1 MNELTLHLKLPK
13 TISLNALYA
22 GKHWTFRKKIK
33 DEYKKIVEA
42 ELARYDHHIAESMSI
57 HIRYNTRAD
66 VDNLVLVSKFTADTL
81 VANGWI
87 TDDNPKHYHKL
98 TITFDKSVE
107 KNYCQVEIRLRNAKE
122 TIHTG
127 EVDG

>member
-1 MNELTLHLKLPK
+1 MNELTLSLTLPK
-13 TISLNALYA
+13 TVSLNTLYA
-22 GKHWTFRKKIK
+22 GKHWTFRKKTK

-42 ELARYDHHIAESMSI
+42 ELARYDHHFAESMSI

-87 TDDNPKHYHKL
+87 ADDSPKYYHRL

-107 KNYCQVEIRLRNAKE
+107 KNYCEVEVRLTNATLQE
-122 TIHTG
+122 
-127 EVDG
+127 

>member
-1 MNELTLHLKLPK
+1 MILNELNLNLKLPK

-22 GKHWTFRKKIK
+22 GKHWTFRKKTK
-33 DEYKKIVEA
+33 DEYKKIVET
-42 ELARYDHHIAESMSI
+42 ELARYDHHFAESMSI

-87 TDDNPKHYHKL
+87 ADDSPKYYHRL
-98 TITFDKSVE
+98 TITFDESVE
-107 KNYCQVEIRLRNAKE
+107 KNYCEVEVRLKL
-122 TIHTG
+122 
-127 EVDG
+127 

>member
-33 DEYKKIVEA
+33 DEYKKIVET
-42 ELARYDHHIAESMSI
+42 ELARYDHHIAKSMSI

-81 VANGWI
+81 VANEWI
-87 TDDNPKHYHKL
+87 ADDNPKHYHKL

-107 KNYCQVEIRLRNAKE
+107 KNYCQVEIRLKLLQE
-122 TIHTG
+122 
-127 EVDG
+127 

>member
-1 MNELTLHLKLPK
+1 MNELTLSLTLPK
-13 TISLNALYA
+13 TISLNSLYA
-22 GKHWTFRKKIK
+22 GKHWTFRKKTK

-42 ELARYDHHIAESMSI
+42 ELARYDHHFAESMSI

-87 TDDNPKHYHKL
+87 ADDSPKYYHRL

-107 KNYCQVEIRLRNAKE
+107 KNYCEVEVRLTNTTLQE
-122 TIHTG
+122 
-127 EVDG
+127 

>member
-1 MNELTLHLKLPK
+1 MILNELCLNLKLPK

-22 GKHWTFRKKIK
+22 GKHWTFRKRIK
-33 DEYKKIVEA
+33 DEYKKIVEE

-87 TDDNPKHYHKL
+87 ADDNPKHYHKL
-98 TITFDKSVE
+98 TITFDQSVE
-107 KNYCQVEIRLRNAKE
+107 KNYCEVEVRLKNACE
-122 TIHTG
+122 G
-127 EVDG
+127 D

>member
-1 MNELTLHLKLPK
+1 MKSTLTLLLKLPK
-13 TISLNALYA
+13 TISLNSLYA
-22 GKHWTFRKKIK
+22 GKHWTFRKRIK
-33 DEYKKIVEA
+33 DEYKKIVEE

-87 TDDNPKHYHKL
+87 ADDNPKHYNKL
-98 TITFDKSVE
+98 TIIYDPSVE
-107 KNYCQVEIRLRNAKE
+107 KNYCEVEVRLRNA
-122 TIHTG
+122 TLS
-127 EVDG
+127 V

>member
-1 MNELTLHLKLPK
+1 MNELTLSLTLPK

-22 GKHWTFRKKIK
+22 GKHWTFRKKTK

-42 ELARYDHHIAESMSI
+42 ELARYDHHFAESMSI

-87 TDDNPKHYHKL
+87 TDDSPKYYHRL

-107 KNYCQVEIRLRNAKE
+107 KNYCEVEVRLTNATLQE
-122 TIHTG
+122 
-127 EVDG
+127 

>member
-1 MNELTLHLKLPK
+1 MNELTLSLTLPK
-13 TISLNALYA
+13 TISLNSLYA
-22 GKHWTFRKKIK
+22 GKHWTFRKKTK

-42 ELARYDHHIAESMSI
+42 ELARYDHHFAESMSI

-66 VDNLVLVSKFTADTL
+66 VDNLVLVTKFTADTL

-87 TDDNPKHYHKL
+87 ADDSPKYYHRL

-107 KNYCQVEIRLRNAKE
+107 KNYCEVEVRLTNATLQE
-122 TIHTG
+122 
-127 EVDG
+127 

>member
-1 MNELTLHLKLPK
+1 MNELTLSLTLPK
-13 TISLNALYA
+13 TISLNSLYA
-22 GKHWTFRKKIK
+22 GKHWTFRKKTK

-42 ELARYDHHIAESMSI
+42 ELARYDHHFAESMSI

-87 TDDNPKHYHKL
+87 ADDSPKYYHRL
-98 TITFDKSVE
+98 TITFDESVE
-107 KNYCQVEIRLRNAKE
+107 KNYCEVEVRLKGATLQE
-122 TIHTG
+122 
-127 EVDG
+127 

>member
-1 MNELTLHLKLPK
+1 MILNELNLNLKLPK
-13 TISLNALYA
+13 TISLNSLYA
-22 GKHWTFRKKIK
+22 GKHWTFRKKTK

-42 ELARYDHHIAESMSI
+42 ELARYDHHFAESMSI

-87 TDDNPKHYHKL
+87 ADDSPKYYHRL
-98 TITFDKSVE
+98 TITFDESVE
-107 KNYCQVEIRLRNAKE
+107 KNYCEVEVRLTNATLQE
-122 TIHTG
+122 
-127 EVDG
+127 

>member
-1 MNELTLHLKLPK
+1 MNELTLSLTLPK

-22 GKHWTFRKKIK
+22 GKHWTFRKKTK

-42 ELARYDHHIAESMSI
+42 ELARYDHHFAESMSI

-87 TDDNPKHYHKL
+87 ADDSPKYYHRL

-107 KNYCQVEIRLRNAKE
+107 KNYCEVEVRLTNATLQE
-122 TIHTG
+122 
-127 EVDG
+127 